1 MTHKTKKQLLIAT
14 KTYTSPVS
22 KWSDYWIVSYR
33 GKPDFSKNHIFEKI
47 SEIHF
52 SSDCKNF
59 NRYESRIPKS
69 IDNSNLKVLARI
81 IKKFKILT
89 IFKNFL
95 KNFEAL
101 IQNSA
106 SNNFLVL
113 QRSQH
118 SENFKALAQKLR
130 EEFRFYWKWPF
141 LT

>member
-1 MTHKTKKQLLIAT
+1 MI
-14 KTYTSPVS
+14 
-22 KWSDYWIVSYR
+22 
-33 GKPDFSKNHIFEKI
+33 GKPDCELSRQTGFCEKNAVFKKI

-59 NRYESRIPKS
+59 NRYEFRVPKS
-69 IDNSNLKVLARI
+69 TDNSNLKVLARI

-101 IQNSA
+101 IKNSA
-106 SNNFLVL
+106 SNNFLVIK
-113 QRSQH
+113 RSPH

-130 EEFRFYWKWPF
+130 EEFRFY
-141 LT
+141 